1 MSTLKTHNLQSP
13 DAGSVNIVMAPN
25 AGMVVA
31 GISTFNNKVL
41 IGTNTVGDS
50 TADDLTIA
58 TSGST
63 GITLRSDS
71 GYAGNIQFS
80 DGTSG
85 DDQQRGIIQYHHSDN
100 SMRFF
105 TDAVRR
111 VTIGN
116 SGNFYIGQ
124 TSGAEQLG
132 VDGGS
137 NAQTFST
144 NSTNSNGNM
153 LQVKCSG
160 TTKLFLGSAG
170 SFVTGNTGTTNQ
182 GIRAE
187 GDLLF
192 AAGGHTERLRI
203 SSTGQVK
210 IQSGTVI
217 QFTNTN
223 NDITTDTSDGSD
235 NKRIVISGGGA
246 TDSSRGANINLTGN
260 EYGSV
265 NGKLE
270 LTAGNSGNSNSTID
284 FYTGG
289 TQRLE
294 IAQNGNLILNA
305 TTGGSVA
312 LLKAGGSN
320 TDLRVA
326 SVGTGG
332 FFDVQTNGTNNRMRV
347 DANGHFYQ
355 NAQRTRLTY
364 GGLSACSLRW
374 NINSGANLTQNN
386 SNRDNYG
393 KLNIQAGRANSTTV
407 NDDCTAIRITPAE
420 VRNAA
425 VGTKSCGIG
434 FMHLNADQWPE
445 YSGNQTWMGL
455 SLNDTSGQERDRFEI
470 HTNTNTGQGSQPN
483 NLAMRIYPSGE
494 MARPNQPMFFG
505 MGRSGS
511 ISNSTWTYIK
521 PSSVAFDI
529 GSNYINSGTYE
540 GGFEAPVDGTY
551 MCIMDGLVYPL
562 GENQFA
568 QTRFKKNGSV
578 YGQVKQFNGNSSNH
592 TGHSQTVLMQ
602 CSAGDKINQ
611 EYYTNSNSGYPY
623 GSQWHFIVYLVG

>member
-116 SGNFYIGQ
+116 GGNFYIGQ
-124 TSGAEQLG
+124 TSGSEQLG

-203 SSTGQVK
+203 TSGGNVGINAASPVGNLQVMDTSSNVPL
-210 IQSGTVI
+210 IRI
-217 QFTNTN
+217 E
-223 NDITTDTSDGSD
+223 TSDGG
-235 NKRIVISGGGA
+235 NKRLDLKVESSDGVISCEQSA
-246 TDSSRGANINLTGN
+246 QELHLKSTSNTTFSTN
-260 EYGSV
+260 GS
-265 NGKLE
+265 E
-270 LTAGNSGNSNSTID
+270 
-284 FYTGG
+284 
-289 TQRLE
+289 RLRIE
-294 IAQNGNLILNA
+294 ANGNLILNA

-332 FFDVQTNGTNNRMRV
+332 FFDVQTNGTDNRMRV
-347 DANGHFYQ
+347 DANGHFYT
-355 NAQRTRLTY
+355 NGQRTRLTY
-364 GGLSACSLRW
+364 GAAAACSLRW
-374 NINSGANLTQNN
+374 NINSSANLTQNN
-386 SNRDNYG
+386 TNRDNYG
-393 KLNIQAGRANSTTV
+393 KVNIQAGRANSTTV

-420 VRNAA
+420 TRSTTQ
-425 VGTKSCGIG
+425 GTKSCGIG
-434 FMHLNADQWPE
+434 FQHLFADAYPS
-445 YSGNQTWMGL
+445 YSGNQVWMGL
-455 SLNDTSGQERDRFEI
+455 SLHDTPGQERDRFEI
-470 HTNTNTGQGSQPN
+470 HTSTNTGQGSQPN

-511 ISNSTWTYIK
+511 FSNNTWGYIK

-540 GGFEAPVDGTY
+540 GGFEAPVDGIY

-592 TGHSQTVLMQ
+592 TGHTQVVLMQ
-602 CSAGDKINQ
+602 CADGDKINQ

-623 GSQWHFIVYLVG
+623 GSQWHFMVYLVG